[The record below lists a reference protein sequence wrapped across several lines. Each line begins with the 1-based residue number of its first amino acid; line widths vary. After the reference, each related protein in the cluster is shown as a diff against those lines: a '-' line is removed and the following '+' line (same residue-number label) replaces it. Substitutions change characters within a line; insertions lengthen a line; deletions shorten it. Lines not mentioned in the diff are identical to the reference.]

1 MKAALK
7 IPDQL
12 DYHALGLRVGLE
24 IHQQLNTPRKLFCS
38 CPPKIVDENELK
50 NSQRFVRMLRIGRSE
65 LGELDAAA
73 AFEFQ
78 RGRVFEYLA
87 PSSAS
92 CLVELDEE
100 PPHPICEEAVVSAL
114 AIALA
119 LNAEP
124 VDEVHVMRKIV
135 VDGSN
140 TTGFQ
145 RTAIVALGGIVR
157 DPEGDVRIQT
167 ITVEEDA
174 ARKVSE
180 HEGRVVYSLDR
191 LGIPLIEI
199 STAPDIRSP
208 EHAKRVAEKIGLLM
222 RLAGIAKRGIGTI
235 RQDINLSIAGSPK
248 IEIKGVQRL
257 DLLPKVIANEARRLY
272 GLLMIRDELRR
283 RGVKEEELRVQVPID
298 ITDVFKETQCKFIKR
313 AVKRGERVYAL
324 KLPKFE
330 GILGVEL
337 QPNRRFGTELA
348 DYVRQ
353 WTGLA
358 GLIHSD
364 ELPAYGISNKEIEE
378 IRKRLGIHQRDAF
391 VLVVG
396 PAEKALRALE
406 VVKTRCI
413 EALYGIPKET
423 RAANEDGTTRYMRP
437 QPGAARMYPE
447 TDIPP
452 LRITEELIDKAR
464 KLAPPTPDEKISELM
479 KRYGLSEDLARQ
491 IIHSEYLRLFE
502 DAAKRLKN
510 LEPSLIASLF
520 TTIRGELRKDGIDID
535 SLSDDKI
542 LTVIEIADAYKLDK
556 DSIKNLLEYV
566 YKNPAASIDDI
577 KHYVEK
583 ELKALNIDEIRR
595 IIREKIEQYRSEVL
609 KRGPRAFSFLMGK
622 IMQELRG
629 RVSGKVVAEIL
640 REELSKSLEGS

>member
-1 MKAALK
+1 MKAALQVPEK
-7 IPDQL
+7 L

-24 IHQQLNTPRKLFCS
+24 IHQQLDTPRKLFCS
-38 CPPKIVDENELK
+38 CPPKTVTENELRQ
-50 NSQRFVRMLRIGRSE
+50 SERFIRTLRIGRSE

-78 RGRVFEYLA
+78 RGRVFEYIA
-87 PSSAS
+87 PHEAS

-100 PPHPICEEAVVSAL
+100 PPHPICEEAVVAAL

-119 LNAEP
+119 LGANP
-124 VDEVHVMRKIV
+124 VDEIHVMRKIV

-145 RTAIVALGGIVR
+145 RTAIVALGGVVH

-174 ARKVSE
+174 ARKIE
-180 HEGRVVYSLDR
+180 EREGRVVYSLDR

-208 EHAKRVAEKIGLLM
+208 DHAKRVAEKIGLLM
-222 RLAGIAKRGIGTI
+222 RLAKVAKRGIGTI
-235 RQDINLSIAGSPK
+235 RQDINLSIDGTPK

-272 GLLMIRDELRR
+272 GLLMIRDELRK
-283 RGVKEEELRVQVPID
+283 RGVREEDLANQVPV
-298 ITDVFKETQCKFIKR
+298 DVTEIFRNTKCKFIARTIKQ
-313 AVKRGERVYAL
+313 GERVYAL
-324 KLPKFE
+324 KLPKFD

-337 QPNRRFGTELA
+337 QPGRRFGTELA

-364 ELPAYGISNKEIEE
+364 ELPAYGIDENEVTKVREALNAGPE
-378 IRKRLGIHQRDAF
+378 DAF
-391 VLVVG
+391 ILVVG
-396 PAEKALRALE
+396 PSEKALRALE
-406 VVKTRCI
+406 VVKRRCI
-413 EALYGIPKET
+413 DALHGVPKET
-423 RAANEDGTTRYMRP
+423 RAANDDGTTRYMRP

-452 LRITEELIDKAR
+452 LRVTRELLEKAQA
-464 KLAPPTPDEKISELM
+464 LAPPTPEKKLAELIEQY
-479 KRYGLSEDLARQ
+479 KLSEDLAKQ
-491 IIHSEYLRLFE
+491 MLHSEYLSLFE
-502 DAAKRLKN
+502 EAVKRFSN
-510 LEPSLIASLF
+510 LEPSLIASIF
-520 TTIRGELRKDGIDID
+520 TTIRGELKKDGMDLD
-535 SLSDDKI
+535 MLSDEQI
-542 LTVIEIADAYKLDK
+542 LTVLEVSNEYKLDK
-556 DSIKNLLEYV
+556 DSIKELLAYV
-566 YKNPAASIDDI
+566 CKRGSAT
-577 KHYVEK
+577 
-583 ELKALNIDEIRR
+583 
-595 IIREKIEQYRSEVL
+595 IRELREYIERVLRPMSEDELRKFIRSKIEEFSDEV
-609 KRGPRAFSFLMGK
+609 KRRGPRAFSFLMGK

-629 RVSGKVVAEIL
+629 RVSGKRVADIL
-640 REELSKSLEGS
+640 RDELSKFLEGS